1 MDEYKNVGNHAH
13 DLASGLVLA
22 PGETAELSDE
32 DVKDPHNASLI
43 EDGVLIPT
51 GSEGAPVL
59 NATDDAIEL
68 AEQNQVDLASIPGTG
83 TAGRITKRDVEKH
96 IESQSHEGAS

>member
-1 MDEYKNVGNHAH
+1 MTTEYKNVGNHAH

-32 DVKDPHNASLI
+32 DVKDPHNTSLI

-51 GSEGAPVL
+51 GSQEAPVL
-59 NATDDAIEL
+59 NATEDAVEL
-68 AEQNQVDLASIPGTG
+68 ASQQQVDLAAIPGSG
-83 TAGRITKRDVEKH
+83 TAGRITKRDVEKY
-96 IESQSHEGAS
+96 IESQHEEAS